1 MWVVVTLVA
10 VVLQALRTSMQQKLR
25 SQLSITAAGFVR
37 YFYGAPLALAAVGI
51 AVIGFGQKLEA
62 PPPTFWVTVTA
73 AGVAQIVGTVALI
86 TAFDRRGFAVGTV
99 YAKTEV
105 LQVAVFSALV
115 LHEQLGLWGW
125 AGAGVCLVGV
135 AWLALARPRP
145 VPGGSA
151 VLGGRAVLGGL
162 AVLGR
167 PALLGGSAVKTDGLA
182 TQKRQGTQNPGPI
195 DPGSVF
201 RVDAAFGFGLLA
213 GAGFAL
219 ASVWI
224 RASSKSLGDHPAV
237 FRALLTLAAMNTI
250 QMVINGTQMLL
261 TNADDVRAVVHTWR
275 SSSAVGLLSVC
286 GSAGWALAVTL
297 QTATKV
303 RTLGQVELL
312 LTFAISHR
320 FLGERHRRN
329 EYLASALVVA
339 GVGIVLALG

>member
-10 VVLQALRTSMQQKLR
+10 VVLQAMRTSMQQKLR
-25 SQLSITAAGFVR
+25 LQLSITAAGFVR
-37 YFYGAPLALAAVGI
+37 YFYGAPLALVAVGI
-51 AVIGFGQKLEA
+51 AVIGFGQRLEA
-62 PPPTFWVTVTA
+62 PPASFWVTVSA

-105 LQVAVFSALV
+105 LQVAVLSAVV
-115 LHEQLGLWGW
+115 LHEHLALWGW

-145 VPGGSA
+145 VPGG
-151 VLGGRAVLGGL
+151 
-162 AVLGR
+162 
-167 PALLGGSAVKTDGLA
+167 PALLGDSA
-182 TQKRQGTQNPGPI
+182 
-195 DPGSVF
+195 SVF
-201 RVDAAFGFGLLA
+201 RVDAALGFGLLA

-261 TNADDVRAVVHTWR
+261 TNADDVRAVVRTWR
-275 SSSAVGLLSVC
+275 SSSVVGLLSVC

-320 FLGERHRRN
+320 FLGEHHRRN

-339 GVGIVLALG
+339 GVGIVLAFG

>member
-1 MWVVVTLVA
+1 MWVMVTLVA

-51 AVIGFGQKLEA
+51 AVIGFGQTLEA
-62 PPPTFWVTVTA
+62 PPATFWVTVTA

-115 LHEQLGLWGW
+115 LHEHLGLWGW

-145 VPGGSA
+145 APGGSA
-151 VLGGRAVLGGL
+151 VLGGSTVLGG
-162 AVLGR
+162 
-167 PALLGGSAVKTDGLA
+167 PAVKTDGLA

-195 DPGSVF
+195 DSASVF
-201 RVDAAFGFGLLA
+201 RVDAALGFGLLA

-261 TNADDVRAVVHTWR
+261 TNADDVRAVVRTWR